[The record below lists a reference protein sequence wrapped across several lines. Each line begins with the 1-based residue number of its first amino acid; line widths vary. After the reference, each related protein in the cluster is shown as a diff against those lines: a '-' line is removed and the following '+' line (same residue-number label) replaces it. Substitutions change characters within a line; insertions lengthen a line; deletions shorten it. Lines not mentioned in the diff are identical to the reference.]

1 MFDDNT
7 AKIYNKVT
15 IFFNGDFQA
24 LKEFTKRA
32 SKYDDLEVRKG
43 RWTVDPRS
51 ILGMLSLDLEEPVAL
66 IYPEDR
72 QIDVFL
78 DFGGYIIKE

>member
-1 MFDDNT
+1 MFDNDT
-7 AKIYNKVT
+7 IQIYNKVT

-24 LKEFTKRA
+24 LKEFVKRA

-43 RWTVDPRS
+43 RWTVCPSS
-51 ILGMLSLDLEEPVAL
+51 IMGMLSLDLEEPVTL
-66 IYPEDR
+66 VYPEDK